1 MTRDLQF
8 RTSSRCGSGGCVE
21 VAVAEGIVYLRA
33 SENPGRVL
41 TFTRSEWTD
50 FVAGA
55 KVGEFD

>member
-1 MTRDLQF
+1 VTREF
-8 RTSSRCGSGGCVE
+8 RTSSRCSGGTCVE

-33 SENPGRVL
+33 SENPSRVL
-41 TFTRSEWTD
+41 TFTKAEWAD